1 MDQHD
6 LDLAD
11 SKIDKCFSV
20 VEFNLN
26 NHTPQFASNFAM
38 EYYIRKIQRCGQY
51 RVAHLT
57 SFLYDTDRI
66 RHIVDHMPLVS
77 PTLHD
82 RLSEN
87 VLVWQCL
94 SLAQVHDIVNE
105 LLLSFSGS
113 SASEGSFNLV
123 VIEDLDEA
131 FNIGSF
137 ENYILDDSQ
146 YHANYS
152 QALPNIRRDV
162 YVSPAQGENELQR
175 QARRP
180 HGPQYAR
187 HPGPHQWAQSS
198 RRLCLRQRVRS
209 VALQRC
215 SIAAQV
221 DKRVYTMYVI

>member
-1 MDQHD
+1 
-6 LDLAD
+6 
-11 SKIDKCFSV
+11 
-20 VEFNLN
+20 
-26 NHTPQFASNFAM
+26 M

-131 FNIGSF
+131 FNIASF
-137 ENYILDDSQ
+137 ENYILGMCGPTRREQEIPNMSTNTTSHPAAGKTIVSIMRTIRKLSQ
-146 YHANYS
+146 TYDVTFMVSRNTAPHCRT
-152 QALPNIRRDV
+152 LPLLFPTPTDTNI
-162 YVSPAQGENELQR
+162 PPQLAQR
-175 QARRP
+175 KARMNFNVK
-180 HGPQYAR
+180 HVAR
-187 HPGPHQWAQSS
+187 M
-198 RRLCLRQRVRS
+198 VRS
-209 VALQRC
+209 MLDT
-215 SIAAQV
+215 QV
-221 DKRVYTMYVI
+221 VINGPRVLVDCVYDNV